1 MSKTKDDS
9 FGQFDELL
17 KPQAVLNATPWA
29 GGVYLPDLDMLRE
42 LLSIPISQGE
52 RQESGRPAKALDAW
66 IASELRRSGFP
77 ADAVWP
83 RLRRPRVLAEGLG
96 EIERLIDNLG
106 AQLAAAEADG
116 KRLRPTDLRRAIRD
130 VESGLPGAHD
140 AYILG
145 DFYAKQIDVGMSSWQ
160 RGPDLLISTKTMF
173 SSYGKNLKNRHEEA
187 VGEVSS
193 LRRRH
198 PMATMGYVYLVRKNV
213 YDEPGAYAS
222 LYDILSRL
230 RRPGETFDAT
240 MLLVAEWS
248 DTEPQPVVTN
258 IAEPAPELSA
268 ARFFTD
274 LVKYVT
280 ARTPISEHQAVRLR
294 RDGQPIGGL
303 PDSDS
308 FDLDDG
314 DELGVDSDG

>member
-1 MSKTKDDS
+1 MSRNKDDS
-9 FGQFDELL
+9 FAQFDKLL
-17 KPQAVLNATPWA
+17 KSRAATTVTPWD
-29 GGVYLPDLDMLRE
+29 GGVFIPDLDLMRD

-66 IASELRRSGFP
+66 NASELRRSGFP

-83 RLRRPRVLAEGLG
+83 RVRRPRVLAEGLG
-96 EIERLIDNLG
+96 DIERLVDNLG
-106 AQLAAAEADG
+106 AELAAVEAAG
-116 KRLRPTDLRRAIRD
+116 KRLQPRELRRAIREI
-130 VESGLPGAHD
+130 ESGLPGAHD

-193 LRRRH
+193 LRHRH
-198 PMATMGYVYLVRKNV
+198 PMATMGYAYLVRRNIFR
-213 YDEPGAYAS
+213 ESGAYAT

-230 RRPGETFDAT
+230 RRPKETFDAT
-240 MLLVAEWS
+240 MLLVADWS
-248 DTEPQPVVTN
+248 DTEPQPLVSS
-258 IAEPAPELSA
+258 IEEPASDLSS

-274 LVKYVT
+274 LISAVT
-280 ARTPISEHQAVRLR
+280 TRTPISEHQAVRLR

-303 PDSDS
+303 PDATS
-308 FDLDDG
+308 FDLDDA
-314 DELGVDSDG
+314 DD